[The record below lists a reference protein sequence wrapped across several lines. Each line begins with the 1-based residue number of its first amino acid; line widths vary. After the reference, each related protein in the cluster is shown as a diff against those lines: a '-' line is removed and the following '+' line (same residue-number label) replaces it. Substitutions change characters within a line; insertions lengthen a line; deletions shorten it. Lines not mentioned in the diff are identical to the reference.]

1 MIMFKFLDVS
11 FANDFSSFVTNS
23 PVKKSVE
30 FKINLDFHFLC
41 KSGNFKIAEVM
52 IDKSLELNIKLNPN
66 QGGLFGRSKGGVEC
80 ARRTFRAISASF
92 FIQINPNTISNESW
106 HLYLPVE
113 SLNIILSC
121 IVLS

>member
-1 MIMFKFLDVS
+1 MIKFLDVS

-66 QGGLFGRSKGGVEC
+66 QGGLFGRSTWWGVGWNVPAGLFEL
-80 ARRTFRAISASF
+80 FQPHFSF
-92 FIQINPNTISNESW
+92 KSTQTPSQMKAGIFI
-106 HLYLPVE
+106 
-113 SLNIILSC
+113 C
-121 IVLS
+121 R

>member
-1 MIMFKFLDVS
+1 MFKFLDVS

-66 QGGLFGRSKGGVEC
+66 QGGLFGQSIEGGGRNPPERCYEVVCPYFSSKS
-80 ARRTFRAISASF
+80 TK
-92 FIQINPNTISNESW
+92 
-106 HLYLPVE
+106 HDLK
-113 SLNIILSC
+113 
-121 IVLS
+121 

>member
-66 QGGLFGRSKGGVEC
+66 QGGLFGRSIECGGGGGIHPRDVT
-80 ARRTFRAISASF
+80 R
-92 FIQINPNTISNESW
+92 
-106 HLYLPVE
+106 
-113 SLNIILSC
+113 
-121 IVLS
+121 